1 MLHFVKQYVNN
12 KHRVKKYFAKTKEV
26 IMKFSK
32 ELQEFIDKELE
43 KYEQKK
49 KEGKV
54 KFLSEEEAFEIM
66 FKNLIHEKKI

>member
-1 MLHFVKQYVNN
+1 
-12 KHRVKKYFAKTKEV
+12 
-26 IMKFSK
+26 MKFSK

-54 KFLSEEEAFEIM
+54 KFLSEEEVFEIM
-66 FKNLIHEKKI
+66 FKNLTYEKKI

>member
-1 MLHFVKQYVNN
+1 
-12 KHRVKKYFAKTKEV
+12 
-26 IMKFSK
+26 MKFSK

-43 KYEQKK
+43 EYEQKK